1 MKALVESPRRESI
14 RCSSWEVPSV
24 EVTSTWVSPRVKMA
38 DPWVRGSTRIWQSMG
53 RMSVS
58 PRPSIRRF
66 SERIFPRTIFFS
78 RSWKADAM
86 SVAFSRRSSS
96 EKALRT
102 ASALSSILFR
112 RSCLAL
118 LAGGPVCLPFHRQD
132 RVPAAGDEDAHVAP
146 RQVGN
151 PGVDDQL
158 PVDPP
163 DAGARDGAFEGDL
176 GEGGRRGGADHGEHR
191 GVVLLVGRK
200 NRGDDLDLV
209 VEPFREEGPDR
220 PVDQPRGED
229 LELGQPSLPLEETAR
244 DLPDC
249 EGLLHI
255 TGRKREEIEARAR
268 RLGGARGPQ
277 AHGAPGPT

>member
-1 MKALVESPRRESI
+1 VREKDRVEDLLLG
-14 RCSSWEVPSV
+14 
-24 EVTSTWVSPRVKMA
+24 
-38 DPWVRGSTRIWQSMG
+38 DP
-53 RMSVS
+53 
-58 PRPSIRRF
+58 
-66 SERIFPRTIFFS
+66 
-78 RSWKADAM
+78 
-86 SVAFSRRSSS
+86 
-96 EKALRT
+96 
-102 ASALSSILFR
+102 
-112 RSCLAL
+112 
-118 LAGGPVCLPFHRQD
+118 GGLPFHHQD

-176 GEGGRRGGADHGEHR
+176 GEGEGRGSADHGEHR

-220 PVDQPRGED
+220 PVDHPRGQD
-229 LELGQPSLPLEETAR
+229 LELGQPPLSLEETAR
-244 DLPDC
+244 DLPDG

-255 TGRKREEIEARAR
+255 IGDKGQEIDARAR
-268 RLGGARGPQ
+268 RLGGARGHQ
-277 AHGAPGPT
+277 DHGVPVPHDGRTGRLLG

>member
-1 MKALVESPRRESI
+1 MKALVESPRMESI

-66 SERIFPRTIFFS
+66 S
-78 RSWKADAM
+78 
-86 SVAFSRRSSS
+86 V
-96 EKALRT
+96 L
-102 ASALSSILFR
+102 
-112 RSCLAL
+112 L
-118 LAGGPVCLPFHRQD
+118 LAPLLLLENQLRLAPLAGHPLLDLEDGGKGPVREQDRVEDLLLGDPGCLPFHHQD

-176 GEGGRRGGADHGEHR
+176 GEGEGRGSADHGEHR

-200 NRGDDLDLV
+200 NRGEDLALV

-220 PVDQPRGED
+220 RVEHPRGQD
-229 LELGQPSLPLEETAR
+229 R
-244 DLPDC
+244 
-249 EGLLHI
+249 
-255 TGRKREEIEARAR
+255 
-268 RLGGARGPQ
+268 
-277 AHGAPGPT
+277 